1 MNKKALFTI
10 LYLGNILLLN
20 SQIREDLRVDAE
32 IISRCKVQISSN
44 NISFTRVDPNAQL
57 PIPQNEPPI
66 EVIVKGTF
74 GRGEKVYL
82 RIQAEGNLT
91 DPISGQ
97 TIPADTIYWEASGN
111 GFDNG
116 TLAPSVPIGIGR
128 WNKSGTYHGSLFFY
142 FNNDPSYAPGVYYL
156 TVNIT
161 VSSF

>member
-1 MNKKALFTI
+1 MNKKALFT
-10 LYLGNILLLN
+10 LLCLGSIFLLN
-20 SQIREDLRVDAE
+20 SQVREDLRVDAE
-32 IISRCKVQISSN
+32 IVSRCKIQISSN
-44 NISFTRVDPNAQL
+44 NISFTRMDPNALQ

-66 EVIVKGTF
+66 EVTIKGTF

-97 TIPADTIYWEASGN
+97 TIPASAIYWEAAGS

-116 TLAPSVPIGIGR
+116 TLAPSVPVSAGR
-128 WNKSGTYHGSLFFY
+128 WNKSGIYQGTFTFY
-142 FNNDPSYAPGVYYL
+142 FNNDPGYAPGVYYL
-156 TVNIT
+156 TVNMT